1 MTMPAVKLLMTMTA
15 VKLLMTMT
23 AVKLLK
29 GSETLVIIVNARYKA
44 V

>member
-29 GSETLVIIVNARYKA
+29 ESETLVIIVNARYKA